1 MMSRKWLAPAW
12 ASLWLALAVTPV
24 FAAMPTHP
32 ALKVTTLDGQS
43 WNLSAQRGHWV
54 IVNFWA
60 TWCVPCLK
68 ELPALDA
75 AQAKFGE
82 NGAIVLGIA
91 MDESARVRVFLADH
105 PLRFPILLGRTEPP
119 STSLVFGDRHEV
131 LPYSVLIGTDGRV
144 IATRRGPLDTATLSH
159 WLGMPGAPGPHTAT
173 HGE

>member
-60 TWCVPCLK
+60 TWCVPCIKEMPAISAFVRRHANVRAIGLAYDDSPADDIRAFLK
-68 ELPALDA
+68 KHPVSYPVAQVTLDKSPKDFDEPQGLPTTWLIAPDGTVAKRFIGPIDA
-75 AQAKFGE
+75 T
-82 NGAIVLGIA
+82 VLG
-91 MDESARVRVFLADH
+91 SAIPA
-105 PLRFPILLGRTEPP
+105 GK
-119 STSLVFGDRHEV
+119 
-131 LPYSVLIGTDGRV
+131 
-144 IATRRGPLDTATLSH
+144 
-159 WLGMPGAPGPHTAT
+159 
-173 HGE
+173 